1 MKEERKQARA
11 KEAKEGPAASN
22 AATTQGR
29 GRRSAAAAAVSVVLP
44 SIEELLE
51 ACPTS
56 RAARCTPRVADLRQA
71 RVFLRG
77 STVVLPA
84 ALCKLL
90 GIEPTPHRPPLQ
102 GQRQKQREEHLLAL
116 VHKDK
121 VREAAGSQAA
131 SFKLQ
136 SSMFCDLTL
145 DLASPRT
152 CAVSSIAA
160 RLNASLGSGRLAQK
174 ERPGRPATASD
185 SRASRVQDRRRA

>member
-1 MKEERKQARA
+1 MHNNDVHWTNVESDGTIRE
-11 KEAKEGPAASN
+11 
-22 AATTQGR
+22 
-29 GRRSAAAAAVSVVLP
+29 AVS
-44 SIEELLE
+44 
-51 ACPTS
+51 A
-56 RAARCTPRVADLRQA
+56 
-71 RVFLRG
+71 
-77 STVVLPA
+77 
-84 ALCKLL
+84 
-90 GIEPTPHRPPLQ
+90 
-102 GQRQKQREEHLLAL
+102 